1 MKIGKFRDITF
12 VDINSEQM
20 LAIACDSCGGI
31 GNKESDIVNAS
42 PEIVGYFTT
51 MVALSE
57 ILAIGASPIVII
69 NTLCVEMDNTGLE
82 IVKGI
87 KRAIKPL
94 NISEEL
100 IITGSTEENIQ
111 VFQTGIGI
119 TVNGIINKSDWKCP
133 YVRKDALAVV
143 LGIPKV
149 GMEVLND
156 EKNEIMSV
164 NTFNQL
170 YHNIKIQ
177 DMLPVGSKGIEYE
190 ALEMAKT
197 NDLELSLDDRISVDL
212 YKSGGPATCAVVA
225 IEESYFEEFK
235 KSMKIPVNRIGV
247 FL

>member
-1 MKIGKFRDITF
+1 M
-12 VDINSEQM
+12 
-20 LAIACDSCGGI
+20 
-31 GNKESDIVNAS
+31 
-42 PEIVGYFTT
+42 
-51 MVALSE
+51 
-57 ILAIGASPIVII
+57 
-69 NTLCVEMDNTGLE
+69 
-82 IVKGI
+82 
-87 KRAIKPL
+87 
-94 NISEEL
+94 
-100 IITGSTEENIQ
+100 
-111 VFQTGIGI
+111 
-119 TVNGIINKSDWKCP
+119 
-133 YVRKDALAVV
+133 

-235 KSMKIPVNRIGV
+235 NQ
-247 FL
+247 